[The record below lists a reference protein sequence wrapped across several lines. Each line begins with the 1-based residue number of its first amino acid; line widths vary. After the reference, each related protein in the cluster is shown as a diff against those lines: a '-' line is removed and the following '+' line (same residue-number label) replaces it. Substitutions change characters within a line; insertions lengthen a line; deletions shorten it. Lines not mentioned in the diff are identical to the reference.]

1 MSISKSEVGLL
12 VSAQLL
18 NAIYLRASQS
28 PSTESFEQRVLD
40 ARDQVM
46 KDFETVRK
54 LVSSLPHPT

>member
-28 PSTESFEQRVLD
+28 SSSESFDQRVLD
-40 ARDQVM
+40 ARDQVL

-54 LVSSLPHPT
+54 LVSSVSHQT